1 MAATVEIAKVTYA
14 SRDLDHDGQL
24 NQAPPPAESSTEASP
39 RRARQQI
46 PYEGLGAALGGQLV
60 RSCLVQAGEHLLT
73 PQRGKSGEYENAMA
87 KQYRCEFLPPRPGSG
102 NAKLA
107 AATPREVAP
116 LTSRGAGTVA
126 LGVLASPSGG
136 STSSRDGRGIDL
148 GLNGDGKEPEG
159 AFLALLLAD
168 AAPASA
174 HVLKHV
180 ETHRWSFM
188 GAVDLASRGRGYS
201 FFVWCLLEMQKNV
214 QTQEEGDPLDATLT
228 NACQSFVGTLGRRGR
243 LADMYQVL
251 THFICNSVVWHEWHK
266 FLRASFEDSRAGQE
280 AFLVPRLDQ
289 VWGRFQRLRT
299 ALACIFGTLDDR
311 FVWKHR
317 LPKVSDLLMEHMR
330 KRCFP
335 LDLVAKNDLF
345 LQATLKDETLKQIKF
360 AFGFS

>member
-1 MAATVEIAKVTYA
+1 MSRHTVGVSWALWTWPLGAVATV
-14 SRDLDHDGQL
+14 
-24 NQAPPPAESSTEASP
+24 
-39 RRARQQI
+39 
-46 PYEGLGAALGGQLV
+46 
-60 RSCLVQAGEHLLT
+60 
-73 PQRGKSGEYENAMA
+73 
-87 KQYRCEFLPPRPGSG
+87 
-102 NAKLA
+102 
-107 AATPREVAP
+107 
-116 LTSRGAGTVA
+116 
-126 LGVLASPSGG
+126 
-136 STSSRDGRGIDL
+136 
-148 GLNGDGKEPEG
+148 
-159 AFLALLLAD
+159 
-168 AAPASA
+168 
-174 HVLKHV
+174 
-180 ETHRWSFM
+180 
-188 GAVDLASRGRGYS
+188 

>member
-201 FFVWCLLEMQKNV
+201 FFRVVPLGDAEKRADAGGGRSIGRHVDQCLPVL
-214 QTQEEGDPLDATLT
+214 
-228 NACQSFVGTLGRRGR
+228 RR
-243 LADMYQVL
+243 
-251 THFICNSVVWHEWHK
+251 H
-266 FLRASFEDSRAGQE
+266 AGE
-280 AFLVPRLDQ
+280 KRPPR
-289 VWGRFQRLRT
+289 
-299 ALACIFGTLDDR
+299 
-311 FVWKHR
+311 
-317 LPKVSDLLMEHMR
+317 
-330 KRCFP
+330 
-335 LDLVAKNDLF
+335 
-345 LQATLKDETLKQIKF
+345 
-360 AFGFS
+360 